1 MEKTTHR
8 YLLFLYLS
16 SQCQTVTSLF
26 GSEPT
31 KTLTIRARWFLS
43 GCGRVPMIPA
53 FLSKLVPRP
62 AWGELWVHW
71 ETLPCLTKKGGKWS
85 RRAPDLNLCS
95 PYMCLCFHACA
106 HSTHAHA
113 QTKGGLNEDSP
124 RKLRSWLPGPQLY
137 NCLGRWPH
145 WRRCVTGNRAWDF
158 KRLVTSPPH
167 PHPDPRHRVFLD

>member
-1 MEKTTHR
+1 MDVIVIFSK
-8 YLLFLYLS
+8 LNKGLYVSWRKLHIDTCYSCILS

-62 AWGELWVHW
+62 ARWGELWVHW
-71 ETLPCLTKKGGKWS
+71 ETLPCLSKKGGKWS

-95 PYMCLCFHACA
+95 PNTCLCFHACA
-106 HSTHAHA
+106 HSTHAH
-113 QTKGGLNEDSP
+113 TPHMRMLKP
-124 RKLRSWLPGPQLY
+124 RE
-137 NCLGRWPH
+137 
-145 WRRCVTGNRAWDF
+145 AWMRIVIDY
-158 KRLVTSPPH
+158 LAHSYITA
-167 PHPDPRHRVFLD
+167 